1 MLKLFKVEL
10 TFILPNVVGL
20 FKGGEKKSPT
30 NGSLQFDSRCIF
42 LIRADIFPVAAE
54 LKVLRRALHSKWY
67 SSCACNNYLLKSI
80 WDIRASKN
88 VSLTYTICSV
98 CRVLTLKGNYVTT

>member
-1 MLKLFKVEL
+1 MLLDCLK
-10 TFILPNVVGL
+10 
-20 FKGGEKKSPT
+20 GEKKNHPQMALY
-30 NGSLQFDSRCIF
+30 SLTLDVF